1 MAEITSITLPFILN
15 VSVNCYLVRGTG
27 GFILIDTGPSGKR
40 GDIERRMEEAGCRTG
55 DLRLIILTHGDFDH
69 SGNAAHLRRK
79 HGAKVAMH
87 RDDAGMVEKGD
98 MMWNRSK
105 RNPLSRAAFR
115 LMFRLGEP
123 DRLEPDLFLDE
134 RSDLSGYL
142 PGARVLGL
150 PGHSLGSIAILTAE
164 GELFCGDLLGNV
176 GKPDIWSIIDDR
188 AAAEASIERL
198 RPMGIGT
205 VYPGHGKPFP
215 MGSLRSGR

>member
-1 MAEITSITLPFILN
+1 MMNI
-15 VSVNCYLVRGTG
+15 SVNCYLVKGSG
-27 GFILIDTGPSGKR
+27 GFTLIDTGPSGKR
-40 GDIERRMEEAGCRTG
+40 EAVERGVEEAGCSTG

-87 RDDAGMVEKGD
+87 RGDAGMVAKGD
-98 MMWNRSK
+98 MMWNRSR
-105 RNPLSRAAFR
+105 RNPLSRAAFK
-115 LMFRLGEP
+115 LMFRLGESA
-123 DRLEPDLFLDE
+123 RLEPDLFLDD

-142 PGARVLGL
+142 PGARVLEL

-164 GELFCGDLLGNV
+164 GELFCGDLLGNM

-198 RPMGIGT
+198 RSMEIGT
-205 VYPGHGKPFP
+205 VYPGHGRPFL
-215 MGSLRSGR
+215 MGSLRSGRC